1 MNGNQIESVE
11 ILSNHETVSV
21 ADCALAEIPQKIVE
35 TQGTEVDTV
44 SGATITSNAIMNAV
58 RNALNQN

>member
-11 ILSNHETVSV
+11 ILSNHETVGV
-21 ADCALAEIPQKIVE
+21 ADRALTEIKQKIVE
-35 TQGTEVDTV
+35 TKSTEVDTV

-58 RNALNQN
+58 QNALN

>member
-11 ILSNHETVSV
+11 IHSNHETVGV
-21 ADCALAEIPQKIVE
+21 ADRALTEIPQKIVE
-35 TQGTEVDTV
+35 TQSTEVDTV

-58 RNALNQN
+58 QNALN

>member
-11 ILSNHETVSV
+11 ILSNHETVGV
-21 ADCALAEIPQKIVE
+21 ADRALTKIPQKIVE
-35 TQGTEVDTV
+35 TQSTEVDTV

-58 RNALNQN
+58 QNARN

>member
-11 ILSNHETVSV
+11 ILSNHETVGV
-21 ADCALAEIPQKIVE
+21 ADRALTKIPQKIVE
-35 TQGTEVDTV
+35 TQSTEVDTV

-58 RNALNQN
+58 QNALN

>member
-11 ILSNHETVSV
+11 ILSNHETVGV
-21 ADCALAEIPQKIVE
+21 ADRALAEIPQKIVA
-35 TQGTEVDTV
+35 TQSTEVDTV
-44 SGATITSNAIMNAV
+44 ADATITSNAIMNAV

>member
-11 ILSNHETVSV
+11 ILSNHETVGV
-21 ADCALAEIPQKIVE
+21 ADRARTEIPQKIVE
-35 TQGTEVDTV
+35 TQSTEVDTV

-58 RNALNQN
+58 QNALN